1 MSEAVQ
7 IVPTLTILEDDGEF
21 TVRVGNQANAAGLA
35 QALVP
40 VISKLGGA
48 RKLTL
53 ITPTDIKS
61 FKFNGA
67 NGDAP
72 LTSSANNQIPSKET
86 SRRIFIPDEGAP
98 PSAEDATAE
107 FEEFVKQEREAER
120 VAREIEI
127 TNQANPRLSVE
138 EETPTPVKR
147 GRTAKAQIEAAG
159 ASCGRC
165 QGAGVLPGGGSC
177 PVCRG
182 KGVIAKWGGRKR

>member
-1 MSEAVQ
+1 VSEAVQ
-7 IVPTLTILEDDGEF
+7 IVPTLTILEDEGEF

-61 FKFNGA
+61 FKFNGV
-67 NGDAP
+67 NGNAP
-72 LTSSANNQIPSKET
+72 LTPAASALGVSPSRPR
-86 SRRIFIPDEGAP
+86 SVIADQGAP

-120 VAREIEI
+120 VAREIET
-127 TNQANPRLSVE
+127 TNQANPRLPVE
-138 EETPTPVKR
+138 EEAASARLKR
-147 GRTAKAQIEAAG
+147 GRLAKAQVEPAG